1 MIDKNIKILKI
12 NTDGKQYFIIKD
24 DEGVKV
30 TETITDR
37 VNFSKEE
44 ANKIMFALKQWGV
57 LILKNIDYD
66 DEYVSFDYENIILE

>member
-1 MIDKNIKILKI
+1 MKLKI
-12 NTDGKQYFIIKD
+12 NTDGKEYFIVKD

-30 TETITDR
+30 TEKNIDDI
-37 VNFSKEE
+37 NFSEQE

-57 LILKNIDYD
+57 LILKNIDD

>member
-1 MIDKNIKILKI
+1 MKLKI

-30 TETITDR
+30 TETLTDR

>member
-1 MIDKNIKILKI
+1 MKLKI

-30 TETITDR
+30 TETLTDR

-44 ANKIMFALKQWGV
+44 ANKIMFTLKQWGV